1 MMTIRKSVAERQ
13 EEILGQP
20 PRIPPLDRQA
30 HADQVRAATRK
41 LRAGILG
48 EDVDLPVEAI
58 PEIMFVM
65 GRFTDIWDKQ
75 TALALQIQSESGV
88 LPPRD
93 RQLAILRTAWL
104 LQAPYEWGQ
113 HVQVSKG
120 VGISSEEI
128 ERVTNGSS
136 AVGWT
141 AHEAALL
148 RAAEE
153 LRENVMVSDA
163 TWETLAQSLNDHQMF
178 ELLVLIGQFT
188 ATAYYQNSLRLRLE
202 RGNSGLDMR

>member
-104 LQAPYEWGQ
+104 LQAPYEWSQ